1 MKLKYNESKH
11 TLNQPMRTSFYWRG
25 KKKKTK
31 GLSPKKCY
39 LPGKLA
45 QPIYHLKRKKKKRK
59 GKVKHFQ
66 VPTDQQA
73 TPNLSQKFHKRKL
86 EENKGSRGTP

>member
-1 MKLKYNESKH
+1 MPIYYIIHSRLPRMKLKYNESKH

-25 KKKKTK
+25 KKKKLK

-39 LPGKLA
+39 LSSPGKLA

-59 GKVKHFQ
+59 GKVKHFK
-66 VPTDQQA
+66 VPTVQ
-73 TPNLSQKFHKRKL
+73 T
-86 EENKGSRGTP
+86 

>member
-1 MKLKYNESKH
+1 M
-11 TLNQPMRTSFYWRG
+11 NQNILSTNQWGLAFIG
-25 KKKKTK
+25 GEKKKKTK

-66 VPTDQQA
+66 VPTVQ
-73 TPNLSQKFHKRKL
+73 T
-86 EENKGSRGTP
+86 